1 MAAGRPA
8 PHSPGGSSCSP
19 AAAAVAAGG
28 REEKVVAAAEALP
41 WEVRLAAAEASR
53 AEYRAASRT
62 LARSNAELLWRQRRL
77 EKEAM
82 AVQGGLARQG
92 QEKAQEVRE
101 GEPLGGPGGE
111 AAALLRLGGIGI
123 LPSSA
128 SWRRAQRKQ
137 APKTFNKM
145 QGLRGNKPQ
154 ICSECSEKISPAPVV
169 SIAGCCT

>member
-8 PHSPGGSSCSP
+8 PSPGGSSRSP
-19 AAAAVAAGG
+19 AASA
-28 REEKVVAAAEALP
+28 AAAEALP

-53 AEYRAASRT
+53 AEYRAASRL

-77 EKEAM
+77 EKEAV

-101 GEPLGGPGGE
+101 GEPLGGPGGQ
-111 AAALLRLGGIGI
+111 AAALLRLEGI

-128 SWRRAQRKQ
+128 SWRGA
-137 APKTFNKM
+137 
-145 QGLRGNKPQ
+145 
-154 ICSECSEKISPAPVV
+154 
-169 SIAGCCT
+169 